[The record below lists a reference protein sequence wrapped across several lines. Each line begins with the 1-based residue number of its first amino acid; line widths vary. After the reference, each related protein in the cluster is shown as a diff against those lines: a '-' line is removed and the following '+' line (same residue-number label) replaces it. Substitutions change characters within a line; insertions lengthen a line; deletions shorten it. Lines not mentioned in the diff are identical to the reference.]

1 MFDYII
7 EMVFYYSNKV
17 MWDFIEE
24 GYVILLIEGCEILLI
39 ERFVIIMNVWL

>member
-17 MWDFIEE
+17 MWDFIKE
-24 GYVILLIEGCEILLI
+24 GYVILLIEGYEILLI